1 MCGAYKHIHTME
13 EKRMQKTNKKYRTKK
28 LLLLVF
34 PFSFLSVL
42 VLVLLLLLL
51 FSHLLPI
58 SLSLSLSLTYL
69 SASHKAATKASDIAT
84 NHGAVL
90 LGRRPPAQ
98 PARAQKTF
106 LVMAGQILFTL
117 ASPVSHL
124 GRKRCFC
131 CSKKRGWYQPITGGN
146 GRRHGAT
153 RPPSANHRR

>member
-1 MCGAYKHIHTME
+1 M
-13 EKRMQKTNKKYRTKK
+13 TNKKYRTKK

-34 PFSFLSVL
+34 PFSFLLVL

-69 SASHKAATKASDIAT
+69 SASHKAATKASDIAN

-98 PARAQKTF
+98 PARAQQTL
-106 LVMAGQILFTL
+106 LVMAPRRSIPLEANTSGGVPSEFFAGLERASL
-117 ASPVSHL
+117 ARNNALIYSVS
-124 GRKRCFC
+124 
-131 CSKKRGWYQPITGGN
+131 T
-146 GRRHGAT
+146 
-153 RPPSANHRR
+153 PPDLNRQGKGDPPPRYGPP